1 MSQPAIRVENVGKRF
16 TLHTELR
23 TSLRERLVRARPK
36 GTEFWAVRD
45 ATFEVMPGEAL
56 GIIGKNGAGKSTALK
71 VLTGVFR
78 PTTGSVQIRGRTAAL
93 HELGAGF
100 HPELT
105 GRENIR
111 LNGAILGFSR
121 TQIDSLMDDIID
133 FSGIEQFIDVPVKRY
148 STGMNGRLGFA
159 IAAKLEPEIL
169 MIDEVLSVGDAEFRQ
184 KCTNRLE
191 ELRANG
197 CSVVLVSHSLPTIRR
212 MCNQALWLDHG
223 RVMAIGPADE
233 VCEQY
238 EKYAA
243 ELSGAKNPPGSGPI
257 SIVELELSDGAG
269 NKVEKLAAR
278 APAQIGLR
286 YRWDSAPARAQF
298 GFRIHNHDGV
308 PLVVERSAPLE
319 IPETESGEAVAR
331 FRVPDLL
338 LQEGSYLVSTE
349 IYNSGKMIERRDRE
363 FVLRVTATSPRSG
376 GLVDLPGDW
385 V

>member
-1 MSQPAIRVENVGKRF
+1 VSQPAIRAENVGKRF

-78 PTTGSVQIRGRTAAL
+78 PTTGTVQIRGRTAAL

-111 LNGAILGFSR
+111 LNGSILGFSR
-121 TQIDSLMDDIID
+121 TQIHRLMDDIID
-133 FSGIEQFIDVPVKRY
+133 FSGIEEFIDVPVKRY

-197 CSVVLVSHSLPTIRR
+197 CSVVLVSHSLPTIRQ
-212 MCNQALWLDHG
+212 MCDQALWLDHG
-223 RVMAIGPADE
+223 RVMAIGPATE
-233 VCEQY
+233 VCEKY

-243 ELSGAKNPPGSGPI
+243 ELSGATNSPGSGPI

-286 YRWDSAPARAQF
+286 YRWESATASTQF

-308 PLVVERSAPLE
+308 PLVVERSAPME
-319 IPETESGEAVAR
+319 IPEVESGEAVAQ

-349 IYNSGKMIERRDRE
+349 IYTSGEMIERRDRE

>member
-1 MSQPAIRVENVGKRF
+1 MSQPAIRALNVGKRF

-56 GIIGKNGAGKSTALK
+56 AIIGKNGAGKSTALK

-78 PTTGSVQIRGRTAAL
+78 PTTGSVEIRGRTAAL

-111 LNGAILGFSR
+111 LNGSILGFSR
-121 TQIDSLMDDIID
+121 TQIDRLMDDIID
-133 FSGIEQFIDVPVKRY
+133 FSGVEEFIDVPVKRY

-197 CSVVLVSHSLPTIRR
+197 CSVVLVSHTLPTVRQ

-223 RVMAIGPADE
+223 RVKAIGPTNE

-243 ELSGAKNPPGSGPI
+243 ELGGAKNPPGSGPI
-257 SIVELELSDGAG
+257 SIVELVFSDGAG
-269 NKVEKLAAR
+269 SSVEKLAAR
-278 APAQIGLR
+278 QPAQIGFR
-286 YRWDSAPARAQF
+286 YRWQSAPTSAQI

-308 PLVVERSAPLE
+308 PIIVERSSPLE
-319 IPETESGEAVAR
+319 IPETGSGEAVAR
-331 FRVPDLL
+331 FRIPDLL

-349 IYNSGKMIERRDRE
+349 IYANGETIERRDRE

-376 GLVDLPGDW
+376 GLVNLPGDW